1 MAVLEK
7 GTLFDPVLV
16 TDLVNKVRGKS
27 SLAKL
32 SGYEPI
38 PFNGLKEF
46 TFSMDSEIDVVAE
59 GGQKSHG
66 GVTIA
71 PKTIIPVKV
80 EYGARVSDEFIYA
93 SEEEQI
99 NMLQA
104 FNDGFAK
111 KVARGLDLMAFHG
124 VNPRTMTAS
133 TVIGDNNF
141 FDKAKQMVSYDSTNP
156 DGNMESAVQL
166 VQGSE
171 AEVTGAALSPT
182 FSAALANYK
191 VNGVKVYPELSWGAS
206 PEAINGLPID
216 VNKTV
221 SDAKGARAIVGDF
234 GDCFKWGYAK
244 EIPLEII
251 QYGNPDND
259 ATLGDLKSRNQVYV
273 RAEMYLGWGILDE
286 NAFARI
292 VVPETVTITATPNGE
307 AGASSTTK
315 IDLAFNVD
323 VYGLKVEHITLT
335 DGTGKAT
342 KGALTGSKKNWSLA
356 VTTTQS
362 GNITLKIADIGGYDF
377 PDTAATVAV
386 IKV

>member
-7 GTLFDPVLV
+7 GTLFAPVLV

-124 VNPRTMTAS
+124 VFLRIEL
-133 TVIGDNNF
+133 IG
-141 FDKAKQMVSYDSTNP
+141 
-156 DGNMESAVQL
+156 
-166 VQGSE
+166 
-171 AEVTGAALSPT
+171 
-182 FSAALANYK
+182 
-191 VNGVKVYPELSWGAS
+191 
-206 PEAINGLPID
+206 
-216 VNKTV
+216 
-221 SDAKGARAIVGDF
+221 
-234 GDCFKWGYAK
+234 
-244 EIPLEII
+244 II
-251 QYGNPDND
+251 
-259 ATLGDLKSRNQVYV
+259 
-273 RAEMYLGWGILDE
+273 
-286 NAFARI
+286 
-292 VVPETVTITATPNGE
+292 
-307 AGASSTTK
+307 
-315 IDLAFNVD
+315 
-323 VYGLKVEHITLT
+323 
-335 DGTGKAT
+335 
-342 KGALTGSKKNWSLA
+342 
-356 VTTTQS
+356 
-362 GNITLKIADIGGYDF
+362 
-377 PDTAATVAV
+377 
-386 IKV
+386 

>member
-7 GTLFDPVLV
+7 GALFAPVLV
-16 TDLVNKVRGKS
+16 TDLVNKVKGKS

-66 GVTIA
+66 GVTIT

-80 EYGARVSDEFIYA
+80 EYGARVSDEFVYA

-99 NMLQA
+99 HMMQA
-104 FNDGFAK
+104 FNDGFAR

-141 FDKAKQMVSYDSTNP
+141 YDKAKQMVSYDSANP
-156 DGNMESAVQL
+156 DANMESAVQL

-171 AEVTGAALSPT
+171 AEVTGAALSPV
-182 FSAALANYK
+182 FSAALANFK

-221 SDAKGARAIVGDF
+221 SDAKNTRAIVGDYA
-234 GDCFKWGYAK
+234 DCFKWGYAK

-251 QYGNPDND
+251 EYGNPDND

-292 VVPETVTITATPNGE
+292 VVPETVSFTATADGT
-307 AGASSTTK
+307 AGSASSTK
-315 IDLAFNVD
+315 IDMAFNVD
-323 VYGLKVEHITLT
+323 IYGLKAEHITLT

-356 VTTTQS
+356 ITPTQS
-362 GNITLKIADIGGYDF
+362 GNISLEIADIGGYDM
-377 PDTAATVAV
+377 PAAKTVAV